1 MAIEGLTASDGKLHT
16 AHDELKAGNEE
27 LRTNTKK
34 LIEELAE
41 VKPTSHKPRHS
52 WQTWHRLRTAFRKLD
67 PLDRGQGGQRVDL
80 HNLTLQFSR
89 YQSAHRP
96 LLVSLLLE
104 QQTPLPDRKSVLP
117 SVTVD
122 TRRMKD
128 KSIMALDSI
137 PDTENRLKTVIQAV
151 DTIKEV

>member
-1 MAIEGLTASDGKLHT
+1 
-16 AHDELKAGNEE
+16 
-27 LRTNTKK
+27 
-34 LIEELAE
+34 
-41 VKPTSHKPRHS
+41 
-52 WQTWHRLRTAFRKLD
+52 
-67 PLDRGQGGQRVDL
+67 VDIQ
-80 HNLTLQFSR
+80 NLTLLFSL
-89 YQSAHRP
+89 YKSAHRP